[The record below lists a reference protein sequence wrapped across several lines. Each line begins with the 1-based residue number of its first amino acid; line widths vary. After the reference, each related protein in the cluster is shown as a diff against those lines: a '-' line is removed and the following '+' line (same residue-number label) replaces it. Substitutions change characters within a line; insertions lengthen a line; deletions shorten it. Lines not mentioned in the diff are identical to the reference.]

1 MKRLIILGL
10 TILALL
16 SSCSKD
22 GDVKKLPKASVL
34 SFPISDA
41 VINDTKVKLE
51 WVKSSEKG
59 VSYIVYIGI
68 TEVLDDSNMVVSG
81 ITLNKHTV
89 RKLLGSRMYFWKV
102 AAVNSV
108 GEKVYSKIS
117 TFRTGFMPSSPI
129 YPANKSIIDSKSVT
143 LEWNEN
149 GDPSTKYD
157 VFLSKDEQFVDSKKI
172 EEGTKELKHTVDNL
186 DSGST
191 YFWKVIAINGE
202 GKQVPADVFSF
213 SNGLPSKAQ
222 LEYPREKATL
232 IKTNVDFRWEESVVA
247 DGSKPTYSVYLGYN
261 NYLTDANKKVSDLQM
276 PSFTIT
282 NLKEDT
288 KYFWKIISTDKNG
301 RSTDSDIYSFTT
313 DKTPEIK
320 LVAPLDGFIGEIPE
334 CLEWEPIPGFT
345 YDVYLV
351 KGENHFENINMIKR
365 KSRLDNF
372 KPTTIEPDATYYWKI
387 HAVNVRGTEFKSEV
401 FSFRT
406 KKKEIKQED
415 GTFTYDERKY
425 KTVSIN
431 GDEWFAEN
439 YAYIP
444 DNYREKL
451 IGSDVYKY
459 LCVIPG
465 VPVTTMITV
474 DGETRLVHNTVYDSK
489 ESIRN
494 NINYKKY
501 GLLYSMVQDNSSAS
515 DFKIE
520 ENIPE
525 GWHISTDKEWN
536 DLEQNFGMSV
546 SGREYR
552 TDRGSHGPRLKG
564 NIDDSDDCSWPKN
577 EATNESQLTILP
589 TGLGMPDNSMVKFG
603 ERAYMWTASVS
614 DRRCYFRILY
624 ANNPSVMRSAER
636 LTRKMAIRLVK
647 GPKPENR

>member
-10 TILALL
+10 TILTLL

-22 GDVKKLPKASVL
+22 GDVKKLPKASEL

-41 VINDTKVKLE
+41 VIKDTKVKLE
-51 WVKSSEKG
+51 WVKSSENK
-59 VSYIVYIGI
+59 VSYIVYIGT

-102 AAVNSV
+102 AAVIPS
-108 GEKVYSKIS
+108 GDKVYSKIS
-117 TFRTGFMPSSPI
+117 TFSTGFMPSTPI
-129 YPANKSIIDSKSVT
+129 APANKSIIDAKSVT
-143 LEWNEN
+143 LEWNQN

-157 VFLSKDEQFVDSKKI
+157 VFLSKDEQFADSQKI
-172 EEGTKELKHTVDNL
+172 EDGTKELKHTVDNL

-202 GKQVPADVFSF
+202 GKQVPADVYSF
-213 SNGLPSKAQ
+213 SNGLPSKAE

-232 IKTNVDFRWEESVVA
+232 IKTSVDFTWEESVVA

-261 NYLTDANKKVSDLQM
+261 NNLTDANKKVSDLQM

-282 NLKEDT
+282 NLREDT
-288 KYFWKIISTDKNG
+288 KYFWKIVSTDKNG

-313 DKTPEIK
+313 DKTPKIT
-320 LVAPLDGFIGEIPE
+320 LLAPLDGFIGEIPE
-334 CLEWEPIPGFT
+334 CLEWELISGFT

-351 KGENHFENINMIKR
+351 KGEDNFENINMIKK

-387 HAVNVRGTEFKSEV
+387 HAVNARGTEFQSET
-401 FSFRT
+401 FSFQT

-431 GDEWFAEN
+431 EVEWFAEN

-451 IGSDVYKY
+451 SGTDVFKY

-465 VPVTTMITV
+465 VSVTSTITV
-474 DGETRLVHNTVYDSK
+474 DGETKLVPNTVYESK

-494 NINYKKY
+494 NENYKKY
-501 GLLYSMVQDNSSAS
+501 GLLYSMVQDNSTPSN
-515 DFKIE
+515 FKIE
-520 ENIPE
+520 ETIPD
-525 GWHISTDKEWN
+525 GWHIATDKEWN

-552 TDRGSHGPRLKG
+552 TDRGSHGPALKG
-564 NIDDSDDCSWPKN
+564 NINDSDDCSWPKN

-647 GPKPENR
+647 GPKPVKK